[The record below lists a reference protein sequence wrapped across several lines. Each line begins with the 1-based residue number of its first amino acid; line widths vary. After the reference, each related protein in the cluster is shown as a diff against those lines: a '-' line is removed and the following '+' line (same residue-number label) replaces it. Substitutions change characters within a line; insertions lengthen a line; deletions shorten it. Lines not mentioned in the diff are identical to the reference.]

1 MKMPEERPYRSERRR
16 SAAHPTKKSSL
27 AGLQVILVQSL
38 SCVVVIAIVLLLKVL
53 GGSAY
58 EQLRKSFNDSMMD
71 NTFAAALAAL
81 FHDEDGGKGTPSSG
95 TSTGPSGTT
104 TAPAGAVSVGT
115 TTGTGAG
122 TTTAGTGSTVTAG
135 TKAAIGGLEIP
146 VDEPRVLYA
155 PAGASFGKLQINRL
169 AHLPLDSGKV
179 TSYFG
184 YRKNPTKEGN
194 GFHMGMDI
202 GAPAASPIAAL
213 YFGEV
218 KETGTSAT
226 YGNFIK
232 LYHGGG
238 MEVLYAH
245 CSEIVAQKGAVIKPG
260 EVVAKVG
267 STGDS
272 SGNHLHIEVR
282 MNGIAYDPAYIVP
295 LNAYA

>member
-1 MKMPEERPYRSERRR
+1 MPEERPYRSERRR

-27 AGLQVILVQSL
+27 AGLQVIVVQSL

-58 EQLRKSFNDSMMD
+58 EQLRKSFNESMMD

-81 FHDEDGGKGTPSSG
+81 FNEEDGGKGTP
-95 TSTGPSGTT
+95 PSGTT
-104 TAPAGAVSVGT
+104 TAPSAAATKPAGAVSVAGT
-115 TTGTGAG
+115 TTGTGTG
-122 TTTAGTGSTVTAG
+122 TGTATTVTGSTKTG
-135 TKAAIGGLEIP
+135 TTAAIGGLEIP
-146 VDEPRVLYA
+146 VDQPRVLYA
-155 PAGASFGKLQINRL
+155 PDGASFGKLQINRL
-169 AHLPLDSGKV
+169 AHMPLTTGKV

-184 YRKNPTKEGN
+184 YRKNPTKEGD

-202 GAPAASPIAAL
+202 GAPAGSPIAAL

-218 KETGTSAT
+218 RETGESAT
-226 YGNFIK
+226 YGNYIRM
-232 LYHGGG
+232 YHGGG

-260 EVVAKVG
+260 EIVAKVG

-282 MNGIAYDPAYIVP
+282 VNGTAFDPAYIVP
-295 LNAYA
+295 LSAYA